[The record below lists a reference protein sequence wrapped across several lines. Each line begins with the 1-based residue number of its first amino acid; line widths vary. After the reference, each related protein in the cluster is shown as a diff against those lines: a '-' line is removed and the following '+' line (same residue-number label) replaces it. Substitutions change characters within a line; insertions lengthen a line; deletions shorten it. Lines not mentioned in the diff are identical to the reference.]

1 MTAVAR
7 ALRGRRE
14 LALLTYPSVARM
26 AEILAQRCRDASW
39 VRTTV
44 ASLDRFATLTRTP
57 DLEALMRSARRHP
70 NEAQA
75 ALDRFACA
83 LDQYTKS
90 QIAALALAPKVWF
103 ALGGVDV
110 AWRPLHVG
118 SASRPIAGNASSTDR
133 VVLLGLVGSGLH
145 RSELARVRL
154 GDLGSL
160 DVSGALVPDLDADP
174 LAVRFVAA
182 RGKVEYVTFFSDHAR
197 DAIVADLA
205 RRRARGERLDAQSPL
220 VASIRGKG
228 ATRATFARS
237 SKRNAS
243 LIDAGNTANVEL
255 CRTTGQFFRTWG
267 LPGSRFVAT
276 VAPGEPL

>member
-14 LALLTYPSVARM
+14 IALLAFPSVARM
-26 AEILAQRCRDASW
+26 AEILAQRCRDGSW

-57 DLEALMRSARRHP
+57 DLEALMLSARRNP
-70 NEAQA
+70 IEARA
-75 ALDRFACA
+75 ALDHFACA

-110 AWRPLHVG
+110 PWRPLHVG
-118 SASRPIAGNASSTDR
+118 SASRPIAGNASSVDR
-133 VVLLGLVGSGLH
+133 VVLLALVGSGLH
-145 RSELARVRL
+145 RSELARIRL

-160 DVSGALVPDLDADP
+160 GVSGELVPDLDADP

-182 RGKVEYVTFFSDHAR
+182 RGKIERITFFSDHAR

-205 RRRARGERLDAQSPL
+205 RRRARGESLDAKSPL
-220 VASIRGKG
+220 VASVRGNS

-237 SKRNAS
+237 SARNAS
-243 LIDAGNTANVEL
+243 LIDAGNSANVEL
-255 CRTTGQFFRTWG
+255 CRTTGRFFRTWG

-276 VAPGEPL
+276 PTPGEQV